1 MIKRGIQA
9 LAALMMFTASPAY
22 SQVVLTENFNSGFGL
37 FTPTGSVAVANGNAY
52 IPCCGTSG
60 TTANMT
66 NNFVAF
72 GGGDQPS
79 GSIMSTQF
87 NTVLG
92 QLYSLSFDYGA
103 LGPAIGETLTFTIA
117 SSAGSVSV
125 PLFAATD
132 NNLNTT
138 FDNFIYNFTG
148 SGFSTSLSFF
158 SGGVAS
164 ADSILDN
171 VVISAVPELEV
182 WAMMLFGFGAVGLQ
196 MRRRRT
202 LQAVTA

>member
-22 SQVVLTENFNSGFGL
+22 SQVVLTENFDSGFGL

-60 TTANMT
+60 TATNMT

-72 GGGDQPS
+72 GGGYQPS

-92 QLYSLSFDYGA
+92 QLYSMSLDYGA
-103 LGPAIGETLTFTIA
+103 LGPAIGETLTIA

-138 FDNFIYNFTG
+138 LDNFIYNFFG

-196 MRRRRT
+196 MRRRRK